1 MREHVYMTAQPT
13 SIINIATSLDFKHY
27 LMDDIVT
34 LGYASVGAD
43 VINGIFG
50 IKKGALTVSELDFIQ
65 RRFRRW
71 CEYHGFRIHLKTDS
85 KTGKITSYDLMLS
98 EQMAVVA

>member
-13 SIINIATSLDFKHY
+13 AIINIVTSLDFKHY

-50 IKKGALTVSELDFIQ
+50 LKKGALTMSDLDFIQ

-71 CEYHGFRIHLKTDS
+71 CEYHGFRVHLKTDS
-85 KTGKITSYDLMLS
+85 KTGKVTSYDLTLL
-98 EQMAVVA
+98 EPMAIGA